1 MIPGYNAPRPTKKNY
16 DDFFNKL
23 VDGLRLTDIR
33 GLGLLV
39 YGSVVR
45 KEMNYGRSDIDAV
58 LVFDDDTVIN
68 KRNLQ
73 ECSTV
78 LSWAMEG
85 NNVPFQVTVTDR
97 RTMQDGRF
105 NAYNPSFRDYFME
118 EGLPVFG
125 PDYRREFR
133 FAMPDHPDQNALT
146 FNLRKC
152 RQGLLFAEHDSR
164 ENYELFLQRFGK
176 SLDAVSRGS
185 KQVLGMIDG
194 RVRKNRFSALSEL
207 EREFPKI
214 DSAPLERIRHL
225 YTHLDELDALYSQP
239 KQIVEVWQSSLTFL
253 EELIRRYMNRF
264 PSISKPRG

>member
-1 MIPGYNAPRPTKKNY
+1 MIQGYNAPRPTKKSY
-16 DDFFNKL
+16 DDFMNKF
-23 VDGLRLTDIR
+23 VDGLRLTDIG

-45 KEMNYGRSDIDAV
+45 KEMDYGRSDIDAV
-58 LVFDDDTVIN
+58 LIFDDDTVIN

-73 ECSTV
+73 ECSTA

-85 NNVPFQVTVTDR
+85 NHVPFQVTVTDR

-105 NAYNPSFRDYFME
+105 NSYNPSYQDYFME
-118 EGLPVFG
+118 EGRPVFG

-152 RQGLLFAEHDSR
+152 RHGLFFAEYDSR

-185 KQVLGMIDG
+185 KQVLGMIDR
-194 RVRKNRFSALSEL
+194 RVRKNRFSALNEL
-207 EREFPKI
+207 QREFPEV
-214 DSAPLERIRHL
+214 DPAPLERIRHL
-225 YTHLDELDALYSQP
+225 YTHLRELDELYKHSDQVV
-239 KQIVEVWQSSLTFL
+239 KVWQSSLTFL
-253 EELIRRYMNRF
+253 EELIRGYINRF
-264 PSISKPRG
+264 PFAVKTG